1 MIRAFLYVD
10 LRESAGFPFQNP
22 LLQQV
27 KHDFPA
33 VSTFDLDAASSPL
46 LIDYAC
52 RLLDEAAQAVV
63 FFKSEKENAL
73 GGTARILEQVIRQ
86 RLKCL
91 VLLHGSHPRLRRMLS
106 ARTDLRFYAAEEE
119 EELWEK
125 AVAFL
130 GDERREAE

>member
-1 MIRAFLYVD
+1 MRAFLYVD
-10 LRESAGFPFQNP
+10 LRESAGFHYQNS

-73 GGTARILEQVIRQ
+73 GGAARIMEQVIRQ
-86 RLKCL
+86 RPRCL
-91 VLLHGSHPRLRRMLS
+91 VLLHGTHPRLRRMLS

-125 AVAFL
+125 ASAFL
-130 GDERREAE
+130 RDEGRGTE